1 MLVGNLARNIYY
13 YQKINKVV
21 GSLQEA
27 LEGITNGSKLL
38 VGGFGICGVPMNLIQ
53 GVREMGVKDLTVVSN
68 NCGYGDKTGEKD
80 WGLAILLRN
89 KQIKRMISSYVGEN
103 A

>member
-1 MLVGNLARNIYY
+1 MLVGNLAKNIYY

-27 LEGITNGSKLL
+27 LEGITDGSKLL

-53 GVREMGVKDLTVVSN
+53 GVK
-68 NCGYGDKTGEKD
+68 
-80 WGLAILLRN
+80 
-89 KQIKRMISSYVGEN
+89 
-103 A
+103 

>member
-1 MLVGNLARNIYY
+1 MFVGNLARNIYY

-27 LEGITNGSKLL
+27 LKGITDGSKIL

-53 GVREMGVKDLTVVSN
+53 GVR
-68 NCGYGDKTGEKD
+68 
-80 WGLAILLRN
+80 
-89 KQIKRMISSYVGEN
+89 
-103 A
+103 